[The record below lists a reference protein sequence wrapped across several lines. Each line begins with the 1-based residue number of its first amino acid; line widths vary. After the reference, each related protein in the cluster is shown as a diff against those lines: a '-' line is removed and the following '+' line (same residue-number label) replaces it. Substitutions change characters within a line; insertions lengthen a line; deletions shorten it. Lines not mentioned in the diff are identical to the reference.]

1 MRRVYMH
8 LKTTEICHWCPRKK
22 FDDREIALGQGIS
35 DRVHPIESGMGK
47 ALSEF
52 SGGYRLLSS
61 PSFRPPR
68 SQVLSVKACFEAKG

>member
-1 MRRVYMH
+1 MD
-8 LKTTEICHWCPRKK
+8 LKTTEICHCCPMKK
-22 FDDREIALGQGIS
+22 FDDREIVLGQGIS
-35 DRVHPIESGMGK
+35 DRVHPIESGMGE
-47 ALSEF
+47 APSDF